1 MPEDCAG
8 GCVNFIVVL
17 YITRLELDFINN
29 YAVLYIQ
36 FRIYVIDGISIHTGV
51 VKRNGCCLSVANVLH
66 RFRLCGLCRLFLRC
80 VVIVRRLP
88 LDRYHCA
95 GVSIDL
101 ICYLLAAL
109 VCDLHLIMC
118 RGFVQLRID
127 FTVQHLR

>member
-29 YAVLYIQ
+29 CAVLYIQ
-36 FRIYVIDGISIHTGV
+36 LNVHVIDRVRIHTGMV
-51 VKRNGCCLSVANVLH
+51 QSNGFCLSVANVLH
-66 RFRLCGLCRLFLRC
+66 RFRLCGLCRLSLRRF
-80 VVIVRRLP
+80 IIRHLP